1 LAQDTIEQAIGFW
14 LANDDAAAFP
24 ALSALA
30 MGGDERAML
39 FLGAIELRSLDS
51 AFLAGLDRETRN
63 RMLRAPG
70 GISGKSWLLQ
80 VTSDTARASALLA
93 ARDGDPAPLLALEER
108 HAASVAILAAFNSAP
123 WSLAELDRITPVP
136 HTLRHLV
143 WAGADMGLAPEV
155 SGSDIAEDQKARLR
169 EALVEATDSAW
180 ENSLQ
185 LVLYRSMQQQNSSL
199 PTPPP
204 VEVLAG
210 QILMYGVYDVQT
222 RGDFAE
228 ATEAQRLAAGTRARA
243 ILAAAPEVAA
253 VREIC
258 TKACP
263 ANPDACATTVWSL
276 TGAGLNLGAFHTP
289 LDSLVAQSAYLASP
303 RYLADL
309 RRAAKT
315 PPPDADTC
323 GRRVVIVD

>member
-1 LAQDTIEQAIGFW
+1 
-14 LANDDAAAFP
+14 
-24 ALSALA
+24 
-30 MGGDERAML
+30 
-39 FLGAIELRSLDS
+39 
-51 AFLAGLDRETRN
+51 
-63 RMLRAPG
+63 
-70 GISGKSWLLQ
+70 
-80 VTSDTARASALLA
+80 LA
-93 ARDGDPAPLLALEER
+93 ARDGDPALLLALEEQY
-108 HAASVAILAAFNSAP
+108 AASVAILAAFNLAP
-123 WSLAELDRITPVP
+123 WSLAELDSVTPVP
-136 HTLRHLV
+136 DTLRHLV
-143 WAGADMGLAPEV
+143 WAGADMGLSPEV
-155 SGSDIAEDQKARLR
+155 SGLDIAEDRKTELR
-169 EALVEATDSAW
+169 AALIQATDPAW
-180 ENSLQ
+180 QGSLQ
-185 LVLYRSMQQQNSSL
+185 LALYHSMHQQYSSL
-199 PTPPP
+199 PAPPP

-210 QILMYGVYDVQT
+210 QILLYGWYEVRT

-309 RRAAKT
+309 RRAAKA